1 MSTMSSCFADERAS
15 IPGRDPAILRNR
27 GCRIQVFREQPT
39 ISNAGLLLVKVKGKK
54 VVFRSG
60 NLDVEPSFCTGF
72 YEHGAMFLCF
82 GFSFVS
88 GHFPGYI
95 Q

>member
-1 MSTMSSCFADERAS
+1 MF
-15 IPGRDPAILRNR
+15 G
-27 GCRIQVFREQPT
+27 EQST
-39 ISNAGLLLVKVKGKK
+39 ISNAGFLLVKVKEKK
-54 VVFRSG
+54 VLVFRSG

-72 YEHGAMFLCF
+72 YEHGAMLLCF